1 MVIKAHIQRTR
12 MAIGDPAKGG
22 SCPNGT
28 NYTKLLTTAF
38 LIVLSVVALRA
49 QTATTNPQPAT
60 AAAGYLAVFPQAPLI
75 AIRFDG
81 NSEDIAKVL
90 AVSHAGTSY
99 NHDGTA
105 FKSFVRSTSSESYNG
120 NVVDYDQRN
129 KNVLQYKRNVKSG
142 KWIGFANGE

>member
-1 MVIKAHIQRTR
+1 M
-12 MAIGDPAKGG
+12 
-22 SCPNGT
+22 
-28 NYTKLLTTAF
+28 KLLTTAF

-49 QTATTNPQPAT
+49 QTATTNPQPA
-60 AAAGYLAVFPQAPLI
+60 ASAAGYLAVFPQAPLI

-90 AVSHAGTSY
+90 AASRVGTGY

-105 FKSFVRSTSSESYNG
+105 FKGFVRSTSSESYNG

-129 KNVLQYKRNVKSG
+129 KNVVQYKKNVKSG
-142 KWIGFANGE
+142 KWIGFVNGE